1 MMVRFSE
8 IINIKDESENEDT
21 LPKIEGKE
29 NPLWFSDSQILTER
43 GDGIISEIPG
53 STLRDHASVE
63 VVKYFDKFIESARE
77 IRERVIKDQG
87 ISPSPILADL
97 HYVIDNELIDEMNEY
112 AMSSPDNYDWM
123 FLHTVGVTLA
133 SLKIGRGMGYDTKG
147 LLELGLA
154 AFLENVGMYKIPDF
168 IHKKKEK
175 LKKEEISLIK
185 QHPNVSYQ
193 ILSNLGRRYG
203 WLADVALQVHER
215 ADGSGYPKGLGGQEI
230 LEMASIIGL
239 IDTYIAMTEEKPYRE
254 KYLQSH
260 AVNFIIKE
268 TKKLFPPQILKIFL
282 NQISLFP
289 VNSYVRLNNQSIG
302 RVVSTDENQPLRP
315 SIEVLFDGLSNK
327 VAEGEVI
334 RLSDNPLLYIIESID
349 QRELP

>member
-8 IINIKDESENEDT
+8 IINIKDDFGKEDT
-21 LPKIEGKE
+21 SPGTEEREDL
-29 NPLWFSDSQILTER
+29 LWFSNSQIIRES
-43 GDGIISEIPG
+43 DGEFATEIPG
-53 STLRDHASVE
+53 SSFRDHASIE
-63 VVKYFDKFIESARE
+63 VVKYFEKFIENARE

-97 HYVIDNELIDEMNEY
+97 HYVIDNGLIDEMNEC

-123 FLHTVGVTLA
+123 LLHTVGVTVA
-133 SLKIGRGMGYDTKG
+133 SLKIGKGMGYDTKA

-168 IHKKKEK
+168 IPRKKEK
-175 LKKEEISLIK
+175 LKNQEISIIK
-185 QHPNVSYQ
+185 QHPNVSFQ
-193 ILSNLGRRYG
+193 ILSKLGRRYG
-203 WLADVALQVHER
+203 WLAELALHVHER
-215 ADGSGYPKGLGGQEI
+215 ADGSGYPKGLEGHEI
-230 LEMASIIGL
+230 QEMASIIGL

-254 KYLQSH
+254 RYLQSH

-315 SIEVLFDGLSNK
+315 SVAILYDGLSNK
-327 VAEGEVI
+327 VTERNVL
-334 RLSDNPLLYIIESID
+334 RLADNPLLYITESID
-349 QRELP
+349 QKDLP

>member
-8 IINIKDESENEDT
+8 IINIKDES
-21 LPKIEGKE
+21 GKE
-29 NPLWFSDSQILTER
+29 DASSETEDREDLLWFSNSQIIRER
-43 GDGIISEIPG
+43 GDEIATEIPG
-53 STLRDHASVE
+53 SSLRDHASLE
-63 VVKYFDKFIESARE
+63 VVKYFEKFIESAHE
-77 IRERVIKDQG
+77 IKDRVINDQG
-87 ISPSPILADL
+87 ISPSPILSDL
-97 HYVIDNELIDEMNEY
+97 HYVIDNDLIDEMNEY
-112 AMSSPDNYDWM
+112 TMSSPDNYDWM
-123 FLHTVGVTLA
+123 LLHTVGVTIA

-154 AFLENVGMYKIPDF
+154 AFLGNVGMYKIPD
-168 IHKKKEK
+168 IIPKKKEK

-185 QHPNVSYQ
+185 QHPNVSFQ
-193 ILSNLGRRYG
+193 ILSNLGRRYR
-203 WLADVALQVHER
+203 WLAEVALQVHER
-215 ADGSGYPKGLGGQEI
+215 ADGSGYPKGLTGQEI

-302 RVVSTDENQPLRP
+302 RVISTDENQPLRP
-315 SIEVLFDGLSNK
+315 SIEILYDGLSNK
-327 VAEGEVI
+327 VAEREVI
-334 RLSDNPLLYIIESID
+334 RLADNPLLYITESID
-349 QRELP
+349 PKELS

>member
-1 MMVRFSE
+1 MVRFSE
-8 IINIKDESENEDT
+8 IINIKDES
-21 LPKIEGKE
+21 GKE
-29 NPLWFSDSQILTER
+29 DASSEIENRKDVSSFSTSQIMR
-43 GDGIISEIPG
+43 MGGDEITLEIPG
-53 STLRDHASVE
+53 SSLRDHASVE
-63 VVKYFDKFIESARE
+63 IVQYFEKFIDSARE
-77 IRERVIKDQG
+77 IRERVTKDQG

-97 HYVIDNELIDEMNEY
+97 HHVIDNALIDEMNEY
-112 AMSSPDNYDWM
+112 AMASPDNYDWM
-123 FLHTVGVTLA
+123 LLHTVSVTIA
-133 SLKIGRGMGYDTKG
+133 SLKIGRGLGYDTKG

-168 IHKKKEK
+168 IPKKKEK
-175 LKKEEISLIK
+175 LKKEEISLIR
-185 QHPNVSYQ
+185 QHTNVSYQ

-215 ADGSGYPKGLGGQEI
+215 ADGSGYPKGLKGQEI

-315 SIEVLFDGLSNK
+315 SVEILYDGLSNQ
-327 VAEGEVI
+327 VTEREVI
-334 RLSDNPLLYIIESID
+334 RLTDNPLLYIIESID
-349 QRELP
+349 QKELP

>member
-1 MMVRFSE
+1 MVRFSE
-8 IINIKDESENEDT
+8 IINIKDESENEDNS
-21 LPKIEGKE
+21 PEIEGRE
-29 NPLWFSDSQILTER
+29 DPLWFSNSQIITER
-43 GDGIISEIPG
+43 GDEITREIPG
-53 STLRDHASVE
+53 SRLRDHASVE
-63 VVKYFDKFIESARE
+63 VVKYFEKFIESARE
-77 IRERVIKDQG
+77 IREKVIKDQG
-87 ISPSPILADL
+87 ISPSPVLADL
-97 HYVIDNELIDEMNEY
+97 HYIIDNELIDELNEY

-123 FLHTVGVTLA
+123 LLHTVSVTIA

-168 IHKKKEK
+168 IPKKKEK
-175 LKKEEISLIK
+175 LKKEEISFIK
-185 QHPNVSYQ
+185 QHSNVSFQ

-215 ADGSGYPKGLGGQEI
+215 ADGSGYPKGLSGQEI

-302 RVVSTDENQPLRP
+302 RVESTNENQPLRP

-327 VAEGEVI
+327 VTEREVL
-334 RLSDNPLLYIIESID
+334 RLTDNPLLYVTESID
-349 QRELP
+349 QKELP

>member
-1 MMVRFSE
+1 MVRFSE
-8 IINIKDESENEDT
+8 IINIKDEPIKEDAS
-21 LPKIEGKE
+21 PEVE
-29 NPLWFSDSQILTER
+29 EREEQVWFSDSQVMRKSGDKFVHDVSDSSLRER
-43 GDGIISEIPG
+43 
-53 STLRDHASVE
+53 ASIE
-63 VVKYFDKFIESARE
+63 VVDYFEKFIEGARE

-97 HYVIDNELIDEMNEY
+97 HYVIDKGLIDEMNEY

-123 FLHTVGVTLA
+123 LLHTVSVTA
-133 SLKIGRGMGYDTKG
+133 ACLKMGRGMGYDTKG

-154 AFLENVGMYKIPDF
+154 AFLENVGMYKLPESIP
-168 IHKKKEK
+168 KKKEK
-175 LKKEEISLIK
+175 LKKEEISLIR
-185 QHPNVSYQ
+185 QHPNVSFQ

-215 ADGSGYPKGLGGQEI
+215 ADGSGYPKGLRGEEI

-239 IDTYIAMTEEKPYRE
+239 IDTYIAMTEEKPYRD

-289 VNSYVRLNNQSIG
+289 VNSYVKLNNQSIG
-302 RVVSTDENQPLRP
+302 RVVSTNENQPLRP
-315 SIEVLFDGLSNK
+315 SIEILYDGLSNR
-327 VAEGEVI
+327 VAEREVI
-334 RLSDNPLLYIIESID
+334 RLVDNPLLYIIESID
-349 QRELP
+349 QRDVP

>member
-1 MMVRFSE
+1 MVRFSE
-8 IINIKDESENEDT
+8 IINIKDES
-21 LPKIEGKE
+21 GKE
-29 NPLWFSDSQILTER
+29 DAASEIENREDVSLFSTSQIMR
-43 GDGIISEIPG
+43 KGGDEITHEIPG
-53 STLRDHASVE
+53 SSLRDHASVE
-63 VVKYFDKFIESARE
+63 VVQYFEKFIDSARE
-77 IRERVIKDQG
+77 IRERVTKDQG

-97 HYVIDNELIDEMNEY
+97 HHVIDNALIDEMNEY
-112 AMSSPDNYDWM
+112 AMASPDNYDWM
-123 FLHTVGVTLA
+123 LLHTVSVTIA
-133 SLKIGRGMGYDTKG
+133 SLKIGRGLGYDTKG

-168 IHKKKEK
+168 IPKKKEK
-175 LKKEEISLIK
+175 LKKEEISLIR
-185 QHPNVSYQ
+185 QHTNVSYQ

-215 ADGSGYPKGLGGQEI
+215 ADGSGYPKGLKGQEI

-254 KYLQSH
+254 KYLQS
-260 AVNFIIKE
+260 
-268 TKKLFPPQILKIFL
+268 

-315 SIEVLFDGLSNK
+315 SVEILYDGLSNQ
-327 VAEGEVI
+327 VTEREVI
-334 RLSDNPLLYIIESID
+334 RLTDNPLLYIIESID
-349 QRELP
+349 QKELP

>member
-8 IINIKDESENEDT
+8 IINIRDES
-21 LPKIEGKE
+21 GKE
-29 NPLWFSDSQILTER
+29 DASPETENREDLRWFSNSQIMKER
-43 GDGIISEIPG
+43 GDEITPEIPG

-63 VVKYFDKFIESARE
+63 VVKYFEKCIESARE

-97 HYVIDNELIDEMNEY
+97 HYIIDNELIDEMHEY
-112 AMSSPDNYDWM
+112 AMSSPDNYGWM
-123 FLHTVGVTLA
+123 LLHTVSVTIV

-168 IHKKKEK
+168 IPKKKEK

-185 QHPNVSYQ
+185 QHTNASFQ

-215 ADGSGYPKGLGGQEI
+215 ADGSGYPKGLKGKEI

-268 TKKLFPPQILKIFL
+268 TKKLFPPQILKVFL

-315 SIEVLFDGLSNK
+315 SIEILYDGLSNK
-327 VAEGEVI
+327 AAEREVI
-334 RLSDNPLLYIIESID
+334 RLPDNPLLYITESFD
-349 QRELP
+349 QKELP